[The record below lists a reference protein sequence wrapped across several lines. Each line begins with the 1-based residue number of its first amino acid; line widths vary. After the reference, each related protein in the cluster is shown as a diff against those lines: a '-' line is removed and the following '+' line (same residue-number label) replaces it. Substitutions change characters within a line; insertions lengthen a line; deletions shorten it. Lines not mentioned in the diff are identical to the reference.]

1 MPTQPGSHSREDSLP
16 SVPDSVFGGSISR
29 NRRSFAALAQKTS
42 NALASLSG
50 TTTLRSSISYG
61 SLSRHRL
68 STLVTPP
75 FSDTYEQLT
84 GTSRPSSPALV
95 DNPPNSLSKRRLTL
109 QRIPTPPHETH
120 PPPLGSAKM
129 HQTSSRLLRMTED
142 ERPFTKVGSSSEK
155 QWDNQADLRRISWT
169 CSPH

>member
-16 SVPDSVFGGSISR
+16 SVPDSDFGGSISR

-61 SLSRHRL
+61 SLSRPHKL
-68 STLVTPP
+68 STPVTPP
-75 FSDTYEQLT
+75 FDNTYVQLT

-95 DNPPNSLSKRRLTL
+95 DNPSYSLLKRRLTL
-109 QRIPTPPHETH
+109 QRIPTSSHGTRPSPPG
-120 PPPLGSAKM
+120 PSKM

-142 ERPFTKVGSSSEK
+142 ERPFTKVGSWYSEPRTNRK
-155 QWDNQADLRRISWT
+155 MEQLG
-169 CSPH
+169 